1 MIPFRVSIV
10 FCALFFLFGCG
21 NTKKEVVL
29 TFTAIPGDNT
39 TELSAKFKPLEK
51 YLSEKLSVKVQY
63 VPTADYAAA
72 VDSFVNGDVHLAWFG
87 GLTGIRARRKVEGAR
102 AIAQGVIDPRYKSYF
117 IAHKDSGLKLGK
129 EFPEALRGKKFAF
142 GSSGSTSGRL
152 MPTYFIKKFT
162 GETADQFFGSVP
174 HFSGSHEKTAQLVS
188 AGTFHAGAIDY
199 KTYDRLVAEK
209 KIDPKICYV
218 IWTTPVY
225 PDYNWTAHPDLDRK
239 FGEGMIDRLQKT
251 MIEMT
256 DSDLLKAINR
266 QEGLIPAKNE
276 EWDDLAGLAKELGLL
291 R

>member
-1 MIPFRVSIV
+1 M
-10 FCALFFLFGCG
+10 
-21 NTKKEVVL
+21 
-29 TFTAIPGDNT
+29 
-39 TELSAKFKPLEK
+39 
-51 YLSEKLSVKVQY
+51 
-63 VPTADYAAA
+63 
-72 VDSFVNGDVHLAWFG
+72 
-87 GLTGIRARRKVEGAR
+87 
-102 AIAQGVIDPRYKSYF
+102 
-117 IAHKDSGLKLGK
+117 
-129 EFPEALRGKKFAF
+129 
-142 GSSGSTSGRL
+142 
-152 MPTYFIKKFT
+152 
-162 GETADQFFGSVP
+162 
-174 HFSGSHEKTAQLVS
+174 
-188 AGTFHAGAIDY
+188 
-199 KTYDRLVAEK
+199 VAEK